1 MIRCTKEKDIIVF
14 LKKEYDGKLELEA
27 SSKCMYIN
35 GKTGAIAEESQHNF
49 LIVRKDCK
57 MKFYSTKHY
66 NTKTTVSWQL
76 DFSTFKAFFPRSNQE
91 LNRAPIHVFHA
102 VNEGAFYKFCTNF
115 KLKEVS
121 NISLLE
127 DLKWKRSQ
135 SIESRINLLGEFI
148 GDSKMQFGEFQQL
161 TVAVEKLKSK
171 GDFWKH
177 VSKLRNLGVHDN
189 ILGFLKAETNGIHD
203 TFAYQYTFAMTM
215 KEYVHSISLFNLPT
229 RTSPQWIKVI
239 RGMINGLRFLHIHEI
254 RHGKLKL
261 HNVFIKD
268 NYVAQLAGLANT
280 DWPDEEKVS
289 MDEFLRLDIYDWGKI
304 LLNIMTHGHHGGDDT
319 WDPDSV
325 PQILE
330 ELREE
335 DEEVRD
341 LLSKILQ
348 KDYNLRRVGHP
359 VIEHL
364 DNIVGPEVFVTS
376 WKGKFDDDVLEEVTR
391 Q

>member
-1 MIRCTKEKDIIVF
+1 MIRCTKEKDIEVF
-14 LKKEYDGKLELEA
+14 LKKEYEGKLKLEA

-35 GKTGAIAEESQHNF
+35 GQTGAIAEESQHNF

-115 KLKEVS
+115 KLKEAIQRCNS
-121 NISLLE
+121 GYRFN
-127 DLKWKRSQ
+127 DKRCPAKDKW
-135 SIESRINLLGEFI
+135 NPC
-148 GDSKMQFGEFQQL
+148 
-161 TVAVEKLKSK
+161 
-171 GDFWKH
+171 
-177 VSKLRNLGVHDN
+177 HDN
-189 ILGFLKAETNGIHD
+189 
-203 TFAYQYTFAMTM
+203 FAYQYTFAMTM

-280 DWPDEEKVS
+280 DWPDEEKDGEIS
-289 MDEFLRLDIYDWGKI
+289 MVQSL
-304 LLNIMTHGHHGGDDT
+304 
-319 WDPDSV
+319 
-325 PQILE
+325 LE
-330 ELREE
+330 ELPGQFFTYMRSG
-335 DEEVRD
+335 DVKPLKALTLCGFTTFRLCF
-341 LLSKILQ
+341 LLQTSIL
-348 KDYNLRRVGHP
+348 G
-359 VIEHL
+359 
-364 DNIVGPEVFVTS
+364 
-376 WKGKFDDDVLEEVTR
+376 
-391 Q
+391 